1 MFYSFKRDSKRTN
14 TQKRLLVG
22 PAPGICSL
30 IGDSRRRH
38 IPCFTWNGGE
48 TNDEREKST
57 RSDRKKK
64 ATLSMEELC
73 WEKCEQLMR
82 MLLLFVPVLNI
93 LDKEGCSL
101 NFFVWPYCVF
111 GCICWWPG
119 VLDGHRLENFSLQ
132 RLFSCFII
140 GEVLTLLGKDSW
152 GLVSL
157 ILPIITVTVF
167 LSKHSFNTNDILYR
181 IHFFQ
186 KYLNCFLNAVE
197 ILILI

>member
-1 MFYSFKRDSKRTN
+1 MFYSFKREPKSIN
-14 TQKRLLVG
+14 TQKRFLAGV
-22 PAPGICSL
+22 CSL

-38 IPCFTWNGGE
+38 TPCFTWNGGE

-57 RSDRKKK
+57 QSDRKKK

-111 GCICWWPG
+111 GCICRWPG
-119 VLDGHRLENFSLQ
+119 VFGWALAGKFFLTEIVF
-132 RLFSCFII
+132 LFHNRRS
-140 GEVLTLLGKDSW
+140 LTLLGKDIW
-152 GLVSL
+152 GLVSV
-157 ILPIITVTVF
+157 ILPIITATGS
-167 LSKHSFNTNDILYR
+167 LSKHSFDINDILYR
-181 IHFFQ
+181 MYFFQ